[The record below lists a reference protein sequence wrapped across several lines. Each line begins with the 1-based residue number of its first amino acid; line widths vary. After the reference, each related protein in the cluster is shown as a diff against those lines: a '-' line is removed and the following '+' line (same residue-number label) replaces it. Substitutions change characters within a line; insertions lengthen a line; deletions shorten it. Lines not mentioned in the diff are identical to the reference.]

1 MWQRTFRSRKLKP
14 TCGRLKAMLPELT
27 LGCLLKVNTYLCVK
41 LRTVTCLH
49 WDKQIGDRG
58 TFLNKEKKYKPRC
71 HRSSSSWTASLQ
83 YILNIRESQN
93 KDPPPIQPTTHIHIH
108 KYTSI
113 YIVWRM
119 VTCTRGDPTHC
130 SKCGSFSLMTAQ
142 LVNDSSSVGHLAAC
156 ITWNKESREACK
168 QRPQWEIHIY
178 RQRYISQTSVS
189 AVSDILANKMTFTMS
204 SGWCLS
210 DVLHQFCAG
219 TFTSCWL
226 VSSLASVLWDY
237 HWVTT
242 CVKHFSYFI
251 CFIINQCFCGTKV
264 DQFIVKKGAKKCIN
278 WTFSYRALDLL
289 EPLLKCIE
297 SENCGQL
304 YEITCSFCSCY
315 VCSP

>member
-1 MWQRTFRSRKLKP
+1 
-14 TCGRLKAMLPELT
+14 
-27 LGCLLKVNTYLCVK
+27 
-41 LRTVTCLH
+41 
-49 WDKQIGDRG
+49 
-58 TFLNKEKKYKPRC
+58 
-71 HRSSSSWTASLQ
+71 
-83 YILNIRESQN
+83 
-93 KDPPPIQPTTHIHIH
+93 
-108 KYTSI
+108 
-113 YIVWRM
+113 M

-304 YEITCSFCSCY
+304 YEITCSVCSCY